1 MGPHRYFQQTT
12 TSITPV
18 NLITRGGRQS
28 SAGFVTVNCGG
39 TPKSAR
45 RPGHLESG
53 ELFMSNSTGM
63 LQHMSGI
70 PANQGSSNTRPRT
83 RSNENEITVDLT
95 KENTTN
101 IAYRL
106 LGAYIDANPTPLTK
120 TFMNIGE
127 APSAF
132 VEEYLQDKCMEKL
145 DYRAICTLWLNKL
158 IYEWEVIEDWFEL
171 NYEMMRDNL
180 VLIDIAFF
188 FSSFHIFLLFFFWF
202 EIYLLLLHMIGIK
215 QQWMIITIWSHSIM
229 VIMV

>member
-1 MGPHRYFQQTT
+1 MNL
-12 TSITPV
+12 TS
-18 NLITRGGRQS
+18 RGGRQS
-28 SAGFVTVNCGG
+28 SAGGFVTINRGS

-45 RPGHLESG
+45 RPGHLDAVAGG

-63 LQHMSGI
+63 IHQNGI
-70 PANQGSSNTRPRT
+70 QGNITNRPRT

-106 LGAYIDANPTPLTK
+106 LGAYIDGNPTPLTK

-132 VEEYLQDKCMEKL
+132 VEEYLQDRCMEKL

-158 IYEWEVIEDWFEL
+158 IYDWEIIEE
-171 NYEMMRDNL
+171 
-180 VLIDIAFF
+180 
-188 FSSFHIFLLFFFWF
+188 
-202 EIYLLLLHMIGIK
+202 
-215 QQWMIITIWSHSIM
+215 
-229 VIMV
+229 